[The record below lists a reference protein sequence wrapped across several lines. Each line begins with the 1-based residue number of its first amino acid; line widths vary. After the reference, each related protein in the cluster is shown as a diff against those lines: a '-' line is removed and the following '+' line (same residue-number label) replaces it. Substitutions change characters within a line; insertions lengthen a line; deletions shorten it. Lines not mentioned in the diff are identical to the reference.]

1 MSIQRIKNEANVRI
15 NQVII
20 KNSGP
25 LKNINTKLSQV
36 TLIIGDNE
44 RGKTNFLNWIAKGLF
59 EKPEQN
65 KDEAW
70 TTTIGGDANVQMAV
84 DPFYLYYDG
93 ERMKNLL
100 FVKETDLLF
109 KYKTQEELLK
119 HEYWNNEI
127 NKILYGQDEISEHLQ
142 KSLLKAMGVGQTA
155 KTSWLVQL
163 HDGLFNLQNILEDL
177 LPEFEKIN
185 SKEYGLYQLNDS
197 IGAIS
202 EVEQGLESEQKL
214 FFLMEKIQK
223 GQQYFDFLKKEKKIQ
238 EEEKEIQYLI
248 QRQEDIKDMLKNKD
262 DLIFDV
268 EDEIDALSLERIK
281 LQKKEESVINEPYSA
296 HKGSLGDSILG
307 VCVGVLML
315 ITSVFLAYQSM
326 GVTDFNIMKGF
337 ALLCFIIGVF
347 FLLKAFLYGIYV
359 QQLSESTKGNPNLSH
374 KRMIDKVKKE
384 LLKLNNQLT
393 DKQNL
398 LNKSKEEVAELRKEL
413 KTILLK
419 TETLKKQQRN
429 NYNHDLELE
438 KIEDVVFSL
447 YETEDPVLI
456 REKMNYWRALIDQ
469 ENPVFDYEGFQKVK
483 YQKNELIDQ
492 RSEISSEYERSKSH
506 ITYKIKAL
514 IEELKNIDHKE
525 TIEYFYPELSKLQI
539 KNKDLSCYHELLET
553 VDSLV
558 DQVSKDR
565 YKSEK
570 IMNIYHGMESNSETL
585 LTKTLSSPFFEYLVQ
600 NFFGGKYRSFVAEQI
615 SQQGIKI
622 FAENG
627 HGERFPLE
635 TLGNSV
641 YAQFWFVLRL
651 SLAKTIL
658 HNQPGIILLDDPFGS
673 FDSMRKQNFID
684 VLNALVHEGWQVI
697 LTTTNDEM
705 IYKNFVSL
713 FRSELTI
720 VDLNKDYY

>member
-1 MSIQRIKNEANVRI
+1 MSKRIQNEANVRI

-36 TLIIGDNE
+36 TLVIGDNE

-65 KDEAW
+65 KNETW
-70 TTTIGGDANVQMAV
+70 TTTIGGHANVQMAV
-84 DPFYLYYDG
+84 DPFHLYYDG

-142 KSLLKAMGVGQTA
+142 KSFLKAMGVGQTA

-163 HDGLFNLQNILEDL
+163 HDGLFNLKNTLEDL

-185 SKEYGLYQLNDS
+185 SKEFGLYQLNDS

-214 FFLMEKIQK
+214 YYLMDKIQK
-223 GQQYFDFLKKEKKIQ
+223 GQQYFDALKKQQEIQ
-238 EEEKEIQYLI
+238 EEENEIHLLI
-248 QRQEDIKDMLKNKD
+248 QKQEDIKNTLKNKD
-262 DLIFDV
+262 DIIFDT
-268 EDEIDALSLERIK
+268 EDTIDELSLEAIK
-281 LQKKEESVINEPYSA
+281 LQKKEESIINDPYTA
-296 HKGSLGDSILG
+296 HKGSLGESILG
-307 VCVGVLML
+307 VCIGVLML
-315 ITSVFLAYQSM
+315 IASLSLAYQSM
-326 GVTDFNIMKGF
+326 GIVEFTMVKGL
-337 ALLCFIIGVF
+337 ALICFGIGVF
-347 FLLKAFLYGIYV
+347 FLLKTVLHGAYI
-359 QQLSESTKGNPNLSH
+359 QQLSDSTKENPNFFH
-374 KRMIDKVKKE
+374 QFMIEKVKKDFI
-384 LLKLNNQLT
+384 KLNDSLDNKK
-393 DKQNL
+393 DL
-398 LNKSKEEVAELRKEL
+398 LNKSREEVATLRKEL
-413 KTILLK
+413 KNLLLK

-429 NYNHDLELE
+429 NYNHNLELD
-438 KIEDVVFSL
+438 KIEQAVFTL
-447 YETEDPVLI
+447 YETEDPSLI
-456 REKMNYWRALIDQ
+456 REKMNYWRALVNQ
-469 ENPVFDYEGFQKVK
+469 ENPVFDYEGFQKIK

-492 RSEISSEYERSKSH
+492 RSEISSEYEHSKSH
-506 ITYKIKAL
+506 ITHTIRAL
-514 IEELKNIDHKE
+514 IGELKNIDHKE
-525 TIEYFYPELSKLQI
+525 TVEYFYPELYRLQI
-539 KNKDLSCYHELLET
+539 KNKDLSGYHELLEI
-553 VDSLV
+553 VDALV
-558 DQVSKDR
+558 NQVSKDR

-570 IMNIYHGMESNSETL
+570 IVNIYHDVESNSETL
-585 LTKTLSSPFFEYLVQ
+585 LTKTLDSPFFEYLVQ
-600 NFFGGKYRSFVAEQI
+600 NFFGGKYRRFVTEHTPQH
-615 SQQGIKI
+615 GVKI

-627 HGERFPLE
+627 YGEIFPLE

-658 HNQPGIILLDDPFGS
+658 NNQPGIILLDDPFGS

-720 VDLNKDYY
+720 VDLNRDYD

>member
-1 MSIQRIKNEANVRI
+1 MRI

-36 TLIIGDNE
+36 TLVVGDNE

-59 EKPEQN
+59 ENPEQN
-65 KDEAW
+65 KNETW
-70 TTTIGGDANVQMAV
+70 TTTIDGHANVQMDV

-93 ERMKNLL
+93 ERMRNLL

-142 KSLLKAMGVGQTA
+142 KSFLKAMGVGQTA

-163 HDGLFNLQNILEDL
+163 HEGLFNLKNTLEDL
-177 LPEFEKIN
+177 LPEFEKVN
-185 SKEYGLYQLNDS
+185 SKEFGLYQLNDS
-197 IGAIS
+197 IGVIS
-202 EVEQGLESEQKL
+202 EAEQKLESEQKL
-214 FFLMEKIQK
+214 YYLMDKIQK
-223 GQQYFDFLKKEKKIQ
+223 GQQYFDALKKQQ
-238 EEEKEIQYLI
+238 ELQNEENEINNLT
-248 QRQEDIKDMLKNKD
+248 QRQEDIKNTLKNKD
-262 DLIFDV
+262 DMIFDV
-268 EDEIDALSLERIK
+268 EDEIDALSLEAIK

-296 HKGSLGDSILG
+296 HKGSLGESILG
-307 VCVGVLML
+307 VCIGVLML
-315 ITSVFLAYQSM
+315 IASLSLAYQSM
-326 GVTDFNIMKGF
+326 GVVEFTIVKGL
-337 ALLCFIIGVF
+337 ALICFGIGVF
-347 FLLKAFLYGIYV
+347 FLLKTVLHGAYV
-359 QQLSESTKGNPNLSH
+359 QQLSDSTKESPNFFH
-374 KRMIDKVKKE
+374 QFMIEKVKKDFVR
-384 LLKLNNQLT
+384 LNDNL
-393 DKQNL
+393 DNKKDL
-398 LNKSKEEVAELRKEL
+398 LNRSREAVAELRKEL
-413 KTILLK
+413 KTLLLK

-429 NYNHDLELE
+429 NYNHNLELE
-438 KIEDVVFSL
+438 KTEQAVFSL
-447 YETEDPVLI
+447 YETTDPALI
-456 REKMNYWRALIDQ
+456 REKMNYWRALVDQ

-506 ITYKIKAL
+506 ITHTIRAL

-539 KNKDLSCYHELLET
+539 KNKDLSGYHELLDT
-553 VDSLV
+553 VDILV

-570 IMNIYHGMESNSETL
+570 IMKIYHGMESNSETL
-585 LTKTLSSPFFEYLVQ
+585 LTKTLDSPFFEYLVQ
-600 NFFGGKYRSFVAEQI
+600 NFFGGKYRSFVAEQVP
-615 SQQGIKI
+615 QQGIKI

-658 HNQPGIILLDDPFGS
+658 NNQPGIILLDDPFGS

-720 VDLNKDYY
+720 VDLNQDYD

>member
-1 MSIQRIKNEANVRI
+1 MRI

-36 TLIIGDNE
+36 TLVIGDNE

-59 EKPEQN
+59 EKPEHN
-65 KDEAW
+65 KNEEW
-70 TTTIGGDANVQMAV
+70 TTKIGGDTNVQMSV
-84 DPFYLYYDG
+84 DPYHLYYDG
-93 ERMKNLL
+93 ERMQNLL

-119 HEYWNNEI
+119 HEYWNIEI
-127 NKILYGQDEISEHLQ
+127 NKILYGQDDISEHLQ
-142 KSLLKAMGVGQTA
+142 KNLLKAMGVGQTA
-155 KTSWLVQL
+155 KTSWLIQL
-163 HDGLFNLQNILEDL
+163 HEGLFNLKNTLEDL

-202 EVEQGLESEQKL
+202 EVEQGLESDQKL
-214 FFLMEKIQK
+214 YYLMDKIQK
-223 GQQYFDFLKKEKKIQ
+223 GQQYFDFLKKE
-238 EEEKEIQYLI
+238 EEIQKEEQEVQNLI
-248 QRQEDIKDMLKNKD
+248 QRQEDIKETLKNKD
-262 DLIFDV
+262 DFILDI
-268 EDEIDALSLERIK
+268 EDEIDKLSLEVIK
-281 LQKKEESVINEPYSA
+281 LQKKEESVINEPYA
-296 HKGSLGDSILG
+296 AQKGSLGDSILE
-307 VCVGVLML
+307 VCVGVLMVA
-315 ITSVFLAYQSM
+315 ISIFLAYQSM
-326 GVTDFNIMKGF
+326 GIADFNIVKGF
-337 ALLCFIIGVF
+337 ALICFAIGIF
-347 FLLKAFLYGIYV
+347 FLLKTFLYSVYV
-359 QQLSESTKGNPNLSH
+359 QQLSDSTKESPNYFHQS
-374 KRMIDKVKKE
+374 MIEKVKKDFE
-384 LLKLNNQLT
+384 RLNEKLDNKK
-393 DKQNL
+393 DL
-398 LNKSKEEVAELRKEL
+398 LNKSKEEVIELRREI
-413 KTILLK
+413 KTLFLK

-438 KIEDVVFSL
+438 KIAQTVFSL
-447 YETEDPVLI
+447 YETTDPALI
-456 REKMNYWRALIDQ
+456 YEKMNYWRSLVDQ
-469 ENPVFDYEGFQKVK
+469 ENPFFDYEGFQKVK

-492 RSEISSEYERSKSH
+492 RSDISSEYERSKSH
-506 ITYKIKAL
+506 ITYTIRAL
-514 IEELKNIDHKE
+514 MEELKNIDHKE

-539 KNKDLSCYHELLET
+539 KNKDLSGYHELLET
-553 VDSLV
+553 VDVLV

-585 LTKTLSSPFFEYLVQ
+585 LTKTLDSPFFEYLVQ
-600 NFFGGKYRSFVAEQI
+600 NFFGGKYRRFVAEQVPK
-615 SQQGIKI
+615 QGIKI

-658 HNQPGIILLDDPFGS
+658 NNQPGIILLDDPFGT
-673 FDSMRKQNFID
+673 FDSIRKQNFID